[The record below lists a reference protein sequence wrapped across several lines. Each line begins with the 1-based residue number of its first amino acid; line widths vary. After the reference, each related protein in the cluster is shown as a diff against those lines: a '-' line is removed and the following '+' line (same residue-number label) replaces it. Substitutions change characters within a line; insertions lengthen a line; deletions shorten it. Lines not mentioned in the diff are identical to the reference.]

1 MEDEKKPEPTIT
13 VTPPAETPIN
23 EDGSDESEDP
33 GDDGQLTKLEYSYSF
48 WFSYD
53 KENKAKQVED
63 YENQLRKVGDFHTA
77 EDFWGFY
84 QHIRRPDSL
93 PKGCEFFLFK
103 SGVKPAW
110 EHPDN
115 KGGGRFVLH
124 IKKLFANKTWEDML
138 IALITS
144 TKTESDINGV
154 VINVRSWE
162 ILLSVWTKKLVGEE
176 IVEKYRTWLQ
186 KSLGMTEKIKI
197 EYKQHP
203 NPDEVKPRETQRHHD
218 DGDHPDDEKEGGHLN
233 KPRERWQS
241 GQSSKDQQGGWQ
253 KAGGTGAGGQGQSS
267 GGYQKSGGYSGKP
280 SNGGNTQ
287 VRSQQASFSSSS
299 SYNKRGGQSNDG
311 YQSNSRK

>member
-1 MEDEKKPEPTIT
+1 MEDDKKKEPIITI
-13 VTPPAETPIN
+13 TPPADTPVD

-33 GDDGQLTKLEYSYSF
+33 GDDGQLTKLEYGYSF

-53 KENKAKQVED
+53 KENRVKQVED

-103 SGVKPAW
+103 SGIKPAW

-144 TKTESDINGV
+144 TKNEGDINGV

-162 ILLSVWTKKLVGEE
+162 ILLSVWTKKITGEE
-176 IVEKYRTWLQ
+176 TLEKYRNWLQ

-203 NPDEVKPRETQRHHD
+203 NPEEVKPRESQRNHD
-218 DGDHPDDEKEGGHLN
+218 DPDKADDDQEGGQPP

-241 GQSSKDQQGGWQ
+241 HQSGNGSQGGWQ
-253 KAGGTGAGGQGQSS
+253 KAGGRQDGASAQGS
-267 GGYQKSGGYSGKP
+267 GGYQKSGGYSGKGQ
-280 SNGGNTQ
+280 SSGGNP

-299 SYNKRGGQSNDG
+299 SYNKRGNYQNEGGQ
-311 YQSNSRK
+311 NSTRK